1 VQPDEPLAGIAN
13 RLNISIA
20 ELSYLNGFS
29 PTESLVSGQ
38 SILIPHLRKVIVSL
52 AYFQLRNLEDLGRTL
67 TEIGTSITYGALFQ
81 LSVSVDAVFIIP
93 KDTGIERYVAL
104 LKSYHI
110 LPLLVITNLG
120 PERFDPDLA
129 RAIIGNTP
137 LKNQTI
143 INLIQVLAHF
153 GFAGVNLDFE
163 NINPEDRQLYSDF
176 VHDVKRILGA
186 EGYLVTLTVPP
197 KNSDSPEN
205 AFDYQA
211 LGQWADLIFIMTY
224 DWGYMTGPPMAVAPI
239 NEIQKVLS
247 YAVSTIP
254 RSKIMQG
261 IPLYGYDWQLP
272 FTPGSSAK
280 AVNLVDV
287 YNLARRFGAAIDFD
301 HVAASPNF
309 HYTNEAGNEHV
320 VWFEDS
326 RSVRA
331 KYAGA
336 RNFGIGGVGFWSGLN
351 FPYGFHQNWVIFN
364 EMFLALK

>member
-1 VQPDEPLAGIAN
+1 MQPDESLADIAN

-20 ELSYLNGFS
+20 ELSYLNGLS
-29 PTESLVSGQ
+29 PTEPLVSGQ
-38 SILIPHLRKVIVSL
+38 AILIPHLRRVIVSL
-52 AYFQLRNLEDLGRTL
+52 GYFQLRNLEDLGRTL
-67 TEIGTSITYGALFQ
+67 TEIDSLITYGALFQ
-81 LSVSVDAVFIIP
+81 LPVSVDGVFIIP
-93 KDTGIERYVAL
+93 KDTAIERYVSL
-104 LKSYHI
+104 LKSHHI

-120 PERFDPDLA
+120 PEGFDPDLA
-129 RAIIGNTP
+129 RAIIGNPTV
-137 LKNQTI
+137 KNQTI

-163 NINPEDRQLYSDF
+163 NIKREDRQLYSKF
-176 VHDVKRILGA
+176 VRDIKRILGA
-186 EGYLVTLTVPP
+186 DGYLVTLTVPP
-197 KNSDSPEN
+197 KNSDSPED
-205 AFDYQA
+205 AFDYQT

-224 DWGYMTGPPMAVAPI
+224 DWGYMTGPPMAVAPN
-239 NEIQKVLS
+239 NEVRKVLS

-254 RSKIMQG
+254 RAKIIQG

-287 YNLARRFGAAIDFD
+287 YDVARRFGATIDYD
-301 HVAASPNF
+301 PVAESPNF
-309 HYTNEAGNEHV
+309 HYTYETGNEHV

-336 RNFGIGGVGFWSGLN
+336 RNFGLGGVGFWSGLN
-351 FPYGFHQNWVIFN
+351 SPYGFHQNWVIFN